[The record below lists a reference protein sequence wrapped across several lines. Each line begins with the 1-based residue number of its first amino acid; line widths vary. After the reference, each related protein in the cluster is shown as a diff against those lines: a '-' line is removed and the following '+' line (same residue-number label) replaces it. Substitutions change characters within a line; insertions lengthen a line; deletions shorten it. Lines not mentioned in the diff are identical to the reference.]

1 MMDFLTTETGAV
13 VCFIGGAV
21 LISLI
26 GTIGY
31 WVSEHIYEKRCA
43 ERKRIQEEN
52 EKKELRARNRRIK
65 TGKSKLVKKKLTK
78 PCIIEQMWFTARPS
92 MHYSDPLDYC
102 EHANHFYMTIRK
114 PDGTTETKSISESE
128 FHNWEKGDTYGSM
141 EVIEEVEV
149 PIKKPIKKPKNN
161 ELVEA

>member
-1 MMDFLTTETGAV
+1 
-13 VCFIGGAV
+13 
-21 LISLI
+21 
-26 GTIGY
+26 
-31 WVSEHIYEKRCA
+31 
-43 ERKRIQEEN
+43 
-52 EKKELRARNRRIK
+52 
-65 TGKSKLVKKKLTK
+65 
-78 PCIIEQMWFTARPS
+78 MWFTARPS

-102 EHANHFYMTIRK
+102 EHADHFYMTIRK